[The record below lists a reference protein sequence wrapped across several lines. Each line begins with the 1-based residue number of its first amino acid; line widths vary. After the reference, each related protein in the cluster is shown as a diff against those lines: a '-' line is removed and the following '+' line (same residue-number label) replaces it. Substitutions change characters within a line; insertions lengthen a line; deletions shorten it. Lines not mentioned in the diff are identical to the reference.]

1 MGENVCCLFLRT
13 LKCRDTK
20 EHRHFG
26 CNPIMTLSQ
35 TEQAKRLANLSPM
48 DNDWVSIFCMSRD
61 KKFKECK
68 YYPKGG

>member
-1 MGENVCCLFLRT
+1 MGENVCCPFLRT

-26 CNPIMTLSQ
+26 CNPIMTLYQ
-35 TEQAKRLANLSPM
+35 TEQAQRLAENPLM
-48 DNDWVSIFCMSRD
+48 DNDWVKVFCIGD
-61 KKFKECK
+61 FKSCK